1 SKKLFPKNW
10 NSLNTPKDNADGIP
24 STKIIVPNIH
34 VHFLRCVWSS
44 FVIAAITTSNNGN
57 AEVKAANKNKIKKI
71 VKKNITKSI
80 CPKAAGKAINKK
92 PGPTSGSMPIEKT
105 AGKIASP
112 ANNATTTFIITTT
125 KAELTKFSSF
135 ETYEPYVTW
144 LLNPT
149 LNRKKDCP
157 KAIKM
162 DVACKLVKSK
172 DKK

>member
-1 SKKLFPKNW
+1 
-10 NSLNTPKDNADGIP
+10 
-24 STKIIVPNIH
+24 
-34 VHFLRCVWSS
+34 
-44 FVIAAITTSNNGN
+44 IAAITTSKNGN

-71 VKKNITKSI
+71 VNKNIPKDI
-80 CPKAAGKAINKK
+80 CPKAAGKAINNNL
-92 PGPTSGSMPIEKT
+92 GPTSDTMPIKKT

-135 ETYEPYVTW
+135 ETYELYVTW

-162 DVACKLVKSK
+162 DVA
-172 DKK
+172 

>member
-24 STKIIVPNIH
+24 STKIIVPTIH

-71 VKKNITKSI
+71 VKKNIPNGI
-80 CPKAAGKAINKK
+80 CPKAAAKAINNR
-92 PGPTSGSMPIEKT
+92 PWPTSGSMPIEKT

-112 ANNATTTFIITTT
+112 ANNATTSLIISTT
-125 KAELTKFSSF
+125 KAELTKLSSF
-135 ETYEPYVTW
+135 ETDVLYVTW

-149 LNRKKDCP
+149 PSRKKD
-157 KAIKM
+157 
-162 DVACKLVKSK
+162 
-172 DKK
+172 

>member
-1 SKKLFPKNW
+1 
-10 NSLNTPKDNADGIP
+10 
-24 STKIIVPNIH
+24 
-34 VHFLRCVWSS
+34 
-44 FVIAAITTSNNGN
+44 
-57 AEVKAANKNKIKKI
+57 
-71 VKKNITKSI
+71 
-80 CPKAAGKAINKK
+80 
-92 PGPTSGSMPIEKT
+92 SMPIEKT

-135 ETYEPYVTW
+135 ETYELYVTR

-162 DVACKLVKSK
+162 DVACKLEKTK
-172 DKK
+172 DKKSDTPSIALSKTNEGGRTTSNNISRAGMRNLDAFSIPCLIPRETTSTVINRKAI

>member
-1 SKKLFPKNW
+1 MTSTHVKA
-10 NSLNTPKDNADGIP
+10 KD
-24 STKIIVPNIH
+24 
-34 VHFLRCVWSS
+34 
-44 FVIAAITTSNNGN
+44 
-57 AEVKAANKNKIKKI
+57 KAANKNKIKKI
-71 VKKNITKSI
+71 VKKNIPKGI
-80 CPKAAGKAINKK
+80 CLKAAGKAINNN

-135 ETYEPYVTW
+135 ETYELYVTW

-162 DVACKLVKSK
+162 DVACKLEKSK